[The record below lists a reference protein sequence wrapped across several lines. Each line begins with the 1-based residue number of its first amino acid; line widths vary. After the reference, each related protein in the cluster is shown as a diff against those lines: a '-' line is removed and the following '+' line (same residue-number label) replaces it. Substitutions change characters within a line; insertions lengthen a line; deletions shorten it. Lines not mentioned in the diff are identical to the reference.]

1 VLWIASFPSA
11 PVDASLK
18 YGEVSPIRGWH
29 SPDYGQRVPA
39 PLLVYSC
46 AVALPWRMVTLLL
59 PDPQGLSQPPSVK
72 PILDDA
78 GVPTGLAF
86 DRTHQSVRFDDFA
99 VVTER
104 G

>member
-1 VLWIASFPSA
+1 
-11 PVDASLK
+11 
-18 YGEVSPIRGWH
+18 
-29 SPDYGQRVPA
+29 
-39 PLLVYSC
+39 LLVYSC

>member
-1 VLWIASFPSA
+1 
-11 PVDASLK
+11 
-18 YGEVSPIRGWH
+18 
-29 SPDYGQRVPA
+29 
-39 PLLVYSC
+39 
-46 AVALPWRMVTLLL
+46 MVTLLL